1 MVTNATR
8 EGRKLHGHMVS
19 GLARVSLPRSGLS
32 TTVTVLPLEDRQAQR
47 CSSLVTTAQE
57 LRPVAQGHRC
67 RVVDEL
73 NATVQLHSRGNFL
86 RVPSTRESRNN
97 FRDRHPRTGLVSSMR
112 QCVKATR
119 GHATLSPRN
128 NMSKIIAYNLIS
140 DYTVT
145 YTVHSETTAFASI
158 FRFRITEIG
167 WYLQPWDMFLR
178 LKIHL
183 LDKEVIALPNPGFEE
198 PLVGGRKKIEREGK
212 RKERGS
218 RKHPFPGLN
227 FWFSHVRHK

>member
-86 RVPSTRESRNN
+86 RVPSTRNPAITS
-97 FRDRHPRTGLVSSMR
+97 G
-112 QCVKATR
+112 
-119 GHATLSPRN
+119 
-128 NMSKIIAYNLIS
+128 
-140 DYTVT
+140 
-145 YTVHSETTAFASI
+145 TAI
-158 FRFRITEIG
+158 RV
-167 WYLQPWDMFLR
+167 Q
-178 LKIHL
+178 
-183 LDKEVIALPNPGFEE
+183 V
-198 PLVGGRKKIEREGK
+198 
-212 RKERGS
+212 
-218 RKHPFPGLN
+218 
-227 FWFSHVRHK
+227 WFQV